1 MTYTGIGR
9 SHQEIGN
16 ALVLFFGALIYA
28 EGGESGETVKL
39 QFVGSSDNFIH
50 PMSHM
55 RNVTVSW

>member
-16 ALVLFFGALIYA
+16 ALVLFFGAYICG
-28 EGGESGETVKL
+28 GGESGETVKL